1 MKYLLDTNAFLQ
13 GIGNSTVSSSVAQE
27 IMMSE
32 ESIVFLS
39 VASIWEISV
48 KVGIQKLKLPL
59 PLGDFLKSNLRQLK
73 ITLLP
78 IRFSYAVASGLLPLH
93 HKDPFDRLIIA
104 QALSEHLPIV
114 SSDANFDRYG
124 IERIW

>member
-1 MKYLLDTNAFLQ
+1 MTYLLDTQIFLWL
-13 GIGNSTVSSSVAQE
+13 ILTPEKISNRAAQ
-27 IMMSE
+27 I
-32 ESIVFLS
+32 LS
-39 VASIWEISV
+39 ATRADLKLSMASIWEIAI
-48 KVGIQKLKLPL
+48 KKGLGKLTFPEPL
-59 PLGDFLKSNLRQLK
+59 EETLRYQLAVNR
-73 ITLLP
+73 IELLP
-78 IRFSYAVASGLLPLH
+78 IEFLHALQVRALPLH